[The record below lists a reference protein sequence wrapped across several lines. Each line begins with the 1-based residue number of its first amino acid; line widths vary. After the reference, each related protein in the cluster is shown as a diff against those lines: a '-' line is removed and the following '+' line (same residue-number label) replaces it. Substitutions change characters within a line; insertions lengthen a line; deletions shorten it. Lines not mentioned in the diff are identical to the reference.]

1 MAHAPVALSATLLS
15 GGRVLVAGGQAST
28 HAALASAELYDAARG
43 SFRPTGSMAVARRS
57 HTATLLTDGSVLGA
71 GGVNDSGVLA
81 SAELYR
87 P

>member
-1 MAHAPVALSATLLS
+1 
-15 GGRVLVAGGQAST
+15 
-28 HAALASAELYDAARG
+28 
-43 SFRPTGSMAVARRS
+43 MAVARS
-57 HTATLLTDGSVLGA
+57 SYTATLLAKGNVLVA

>member
-1 MAHAPVALSATLLS
+1 ME
-15 GGRVLVAGGQAST
+15 AGG
-28 HAALASAELYDAARG
+28 HLRAARKELVMAARAMLDHAIG
-43 SFRPTGSMAVARRS
+43 TFSRSGSMTVARS
-57 HTATLLTDGSVLGA
+57 FHTATLLANGSVLVA